1 MLTLPVIDVLKSAYP
16 GAAIDLLVQ
25 SRVYEL
31 VHDFPGL
38 NKVHQMDEVTTG
50 KVRKLCRIEK
60 YDFGI
65 AVYPT
70 FEVALG
76 MLLGGVKH
84 RLGTGYRWYSFL
96 FNLPHFQHRKDAIKH
111 ESIYNVDLLS
121 ELNIIYQKE
130 LSVSLEVTDEQ
141 YISATGK
148 LKAKGFDDAQRFI
161 VVHIPSLGSAK
172 VWSNGNFLKLLN
184 HILGNVNNYYQ
195 VVLTGT
201 MDDEPK
207 VKRIL
212 EKLPPNN
219 RVIGV
224 FDLNLKELAAIL
236 SKATLF
242 LGNSTGPIHIAAAVG
257 TFVVGLYS
265 PVKVESPVRWGP
277 LTEKKKIFV
286 PDEDDSSR
294 DVMNDIEPNEVYN
307 FINKYME
314 LNK

>member
-1 MLTLPVIDVLKSAYP
+1 LLTLPVIDALRSAYP
-16 GAAIDLLVQ
+16 GAVIDLLVQ

-31 VHDFPGL
+31 VNDFPGL
-38 NKVHQMDEVTTG
+38 YKVHQMDEVTTG
-50 KVRKLCRIEK
+50 KVRKLCRNGK
-60 YDFGI
+60 YDLGI

-76 MLLGGVKH
+76 MFLGGIKH

-130 LSVSLEVTDEQ
+130 LSVSLEVKNEHLV
-141 YISATGK
+141 SAIGR
-148 LKAKGFDDAQRFI
+148 LKPFGFDENLKYLVI
-161 VVHIPSLGSAK
+161 HIPSLGSAK
-172 VWSNGNFLKLLN
+172 VWSNSNFLELLKL
-184 HILGNVNNYYQ
+184 ILGNVNNCYQ

-201 MDDEPK
+201 IDDEPK
-207 VKRIL
+207 VKRIM
-212 EKLPPNN
+212 EKLPPNS
-219 RVIGV
+219 RIFGV

-236 SKATLF
+236 NNATLF
-242 LGNSTGPIHIAAAVG
+242 VGNSTGPIHIAAALG